1 MPFSPSA
8 EAAFDGQKGVVAGI
22 GRPSG
27 LLGAIHVWQRVPK
40 SLAGCVGTD
49 PCAQGAVGAPE
60 SGGRHDKGRAEGVTT
75 AKESCLHR
83 SGNVH
88 RGEWTMGAIF

>member
-40 SLAGCVGTD
+40 SLAQRHVNVGRSTLTSKPTLLSPD
-49 PCAQGAVGAPE
+49 ITLTYLPTLKWRQHANVLDA
-60 SGGRHDKGRAEGVTT
+60 GRHG
-75 AKESCLHR
+75 S
-83 SGNVH
+83 
-88 RGEWTMGAIF
+88 